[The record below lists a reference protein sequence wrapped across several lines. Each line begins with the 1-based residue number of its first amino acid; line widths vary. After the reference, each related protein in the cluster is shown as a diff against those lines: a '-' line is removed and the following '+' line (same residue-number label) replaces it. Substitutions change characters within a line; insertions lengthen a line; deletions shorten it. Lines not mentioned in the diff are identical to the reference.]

1 MPLEVV
7 FRNQSSVSSFFPLP
21 SSLREKKIGFTPI
34 SFILEFFFLGFTKY
48 AYLRGDLSNAAMT
61 HKANSKSDT
70 HARRAT
76 KHTGKPRVEKVPIEW
91 QLQRA
96 RDRRQKECSN
106 EPFETSISMRS
117 LDQSQQHM
125 LSRISERIFADV
137 RENRH

>member
-1 MPLEVV
+1 M
-7 FRNQSSVSSFFPLP
+7 
-21 SSLREKKIGFTPI
+21 
-34 SFILEFFFLGFTKY
+34 GFTKY
-48 AYLRGDLSNAAMT
+48 AYLRRDLSNAAMT
-61 HKANSKSDT
+61 HKANSKGDP

-76 KHTGKPRVEKVPIEW
+76 KNTAKPRPEW

-96 RDRRQKECSN
+96 QDRRQKECSN
-106 EPFETSISMRS
+106 GPFETSISMRS